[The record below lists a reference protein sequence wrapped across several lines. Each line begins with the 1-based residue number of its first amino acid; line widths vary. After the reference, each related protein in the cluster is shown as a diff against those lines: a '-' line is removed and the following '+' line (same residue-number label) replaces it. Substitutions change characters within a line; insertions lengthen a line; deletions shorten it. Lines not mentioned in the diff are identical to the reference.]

1 MKKIVL
7 TSILISFFGCSETN
21 TFNKLNE
28 IEVSFS
34 SNHKMMSNKEQIREA
49 FIELLLDESS
59 KKEYL
64 QNQLYQNSWVYA
76 FQSKRKWPNK
86 YELKIK
92 EHQPIAKWQEGKF
105 ITQSGVLIN
114 PENKIKEIELI
125 TLIGSEDEKYELLDI
140 SRKVQAQLNRFG
152 EIIETVTLS
161 SAGYL
166 LITTRKGMKMTFSKK
181 NFREQLERLEGF
193 ISFELFSGKLNL
205 IKTMDFR
212 YRNGVS
218 ILFN

>member
-1 MKKIVL
+1 
-7 TSILISFFGCSETN
+7 
-21 TFNKLNE
+21 
-28 IEVSFS
+28 
-34 SNHKMMSNKEQIREA
+34 MSNKEQIREA

-125 TLIGSEDEKYELLDI
+125 TLIGSEDEKYELLCH
-140 SRKVQAQLNRFG
+140 
-152 EIIETVTLS
+152 
-161 SAGYL
+161 
-166 LITTRKGMKMTFSKK
+166 
-181 NFREQLERLEGF
+181 
-193 ISFELFSGKLNL
+193 
-205 IKTMDFR
+205 
-212 YRNGVS
+212 
-218 ILFN
+218 

>member
-125 TLIGSEDEKYELLDI
+125 TLIGLEDEKYELPFPGIIVKKTRGIKIDI
-140 SRKVQAQLNRFG
+140 ATSKSSWKEAKAEGKEALSTG
-152 EIIETVTLS
+152 EKKTQPQPSDDSKIDFKFFFPIDSV
-161 SAGYL
+161 
-166 LITTRKGMKMTFSKK
+166 MKK
-181 NFREQLERLEGF
+181 
-193 ISFELFSGKLNL
+193 
-205 IKTMDFR
+205 
-212 YRNGVS
+212 
-218 ILFN
+218 

>member
-7 TSILISFFGCSETN
+7 TSILISFFGCSETY
-21 TFNKLNE
+21 TFNNLNE

-64 QNQLYQNSWVYA
+64 QNKLYQNSWVYA

-125 TLIGSEDEKYELLDI
+125 TLIGLEDEKYELLDI

-152 EIIETVTLS
+152 EIIETVILS

-166 LITTRKGMKMTFSKK
+166 LITTRKGMQITFSKK

-193 ISFELFSGKLNL
+193 ISFELFSGRLNV

-218 ILFN
+218 ILFK

>member
-1 MKKIVL
+1 M
-7 TSILISFFGCSETN
+7 
-21 TFNKLNE
+21 
-28 IEVSFS
+28 
-34 SNHKMMSNKEQIREA
+34 
-49 FIELLLDESS
+49 LLDESS

-64 QNQLYQNSWVYA
+64 QNKLYQNSWVYA

-125 TLIGSEDEKYELLDI
+125 TLIGLEDEKYELLDI

-152 EIIETVTLS
+152 EIIETVILS

-166 LITTRKGMKMTFSKK
+166 LITTRKGMQITFSKK

-193 ISFELFSGKLNL
+193 ISFELFSGRLNV

-218 ILFN
+218 ILFK